1 MSEQLGSHLVDETD
15 PVADWIRRWSTGD
28 PRAAELLFARYA
40 ARLTQVAE
48 QHLSRKVAAREGGE
62 DVVQSVFRT
71 FFRRSAE
78 GQFQIDTSAQLWRLL
93 VKITVQKVRT
103 RGRYHAA
110 KKRSAAEVAP
120 EDDVWV
126 AEALD
131 REPDPAAAAEL
142 VDLMEAML
150 QGVPPLYCRVLE
162 LRLQGMVPADVA
174 RELNISRNTVYRAL
188 DLFKQR
194 LLECGGEDQAGPS
207 TEKGHLP

>member
-1 MSEQLGSHLVDETD
+1 MDETD
-15 PVADWIRRWSTGD
+15 PVADWIRRWSAGD
-28 PRAAELLFARYA
+28 PRAAEQLFARYGE
-40 ARLTQVAE
+40 RLTQVAE
-48 QHLSRKVAAREGGE
+48 QHLSRKLAAREGGE

-93 VKITVQKVRT
+93 VQITVQKVRT

-110 KKRSAAEVAP
+110 KKRSAAAEVRP
-120 EDDVWV
+120 EDESWV
-126 AEALD
+126 VEALD

-174 RELNISRNTVYRAL
+174 RELSISRNTVYRAL
-188 DLFKQR
+188 ELFKQR
-194 LLECGGEDQAGPS
+194 LTECGGQEN
-207 TEKGHLP
+207 T

>member
-1 MSEQLGSHLVDETD
+1 MDETD
-15 PVADWIRRWSTGD
+15 PVTDWLRRWCAGD
-28 PRAAELLFARYA
+28 EQGAELLFARYA
-40 ARLTQVAE
+40 ARLTHIAE

-78 GQFQIDTSAQLWRLL
+78 GLFRIDTSAQLWRLL
-93 VKITVQKVRT
+93 VKITLQKART
-103 RGRYHAA
+103 RGRYHEA
-110 KKRSAAEVAP
+110 KKRSAAAEVRPA
-120 EDDVWV
+120 DDAWV

-131 REPDPAAAAEL
+131 REPGPAAAAEL
-142 VDLMEAML
+142 VDLMEAVL

-174 RELNISRNTVYRAL
+174 RELHVSRNTVYRAL

-194 LLECGGEDQAGPS
+194 LLECGGEDA
-207 TEKGHLP
+207 

>member
-1 MSEQLGSHLVDETD
+1 VDETD
-15 PVADWIRRWSTGD
+15 PVADWMRRWNAGD
-28 PRAAELLFARYA
+28 QQAAELLFSRYA
-40 ARLTQVAE
+40 ARLTRVAE
-48 QHLSRKVAAREGGE
+48 QHLSRRIAAREGGE

-71 FFRRSAE
+71 FFGRSAE
-78 GQFQIDTSAQLWRLL
+78 GQFLIDGSAQVWRLL
-93 VKITVQKVRT
+93 LKITLQKVRT

-110 KKRSAAEVAP
+110 HKRRATAEVRP
-120 EDDVWV
+120 EDDSWV

-131 REPDPAAAAEL
+131 RDPDPASAVEL

-150 QGVPPLYCRVLE
+150 KGVPPLYCRVLE

-194 LLECGGEDQAGPS
+194 LLECGGKEGA
-207 TEKGHLP
+207 

>member
-1 MSEQLGSHLVDETD
+1 MDETNQ
-15 PVADWIRRWSTGD
+15 VADWIRRWSAGD
-28 PRAAELLFARYA
+28 PQAAELLFARYA

-93 VKITVQKVRT
+93 VKITLQKART

-110 KKRSAAEVAP
+110 GKRSAAAEVAP
-120 EDDVWV
+120 EDDSWV

-150 QGVPPLYCRVLE
+150 EGMPPLYCRVLE

-194 LLECGGEDQAGPS
+194 LLECGGEDRPQPPG
-207 TEKGHLP
+207 

>member
-1 MSEQLGSHLVDETD
+1 MDETD
-15 PVADWIRRWSTGD
+15 PVANWIRRWCAGD
-28 PRAAELLFARYA
+28 QRGAELLFERYA

-48 QHLSRKVAAREGGE
+48 QHLSHKVAAREGGE

-78 GQFQIDTSAQLWRLL
+78 GQFQIDNSAQVWRLL
-93 VKITVQKVRT
+93 VKITLQKVRT

-110 KKRSAAEVAP
+110 KKRSVAAEVRP
-120 EDDVWV
+120 EDDSWV
-126 AEALD
+126 AGALD

-150 QGVPPLYCRVLE
+150 QGVPSLSCRVLE

-188 DLFKQR
+188 ALFKQR
-194 LLECGGEDQAGPS
+194 LIELGGEESA
-207 TEKGHLP
+207 

>member
-1 MSEQLGSHLVDETD
+1 MDETD
-15 PVADWIRRWSTGD
+15 PVADWILRWSTGD
-28 PRAAELLFARYA
+28 PQAAELLFARYA

-48 QHLSRKVAAREGGE
+48 QHLSRKVAAREDGE

-78 GQFQIDTSAQLWRLL
+78 GQFQIDTSAELWRLL

-110 KKRSAAEVAP
+110 KKRSAGAEVRP
-120 EDDVWV
+120 EDDFWV

-150 QGVPPLYCRVLE
+150 HGVPPLYCRVLE

-188 DLFKQR
+188 GLFKQR
-194 LLECGGEDQAGPS
+194 LLECGGEDRPGPS
-207 TEKGHLP
+207 S

>member
-1 MSEQLGSHLVDETD
+1 VDEAD
-15 PVADWIRRWSTGD
+15 PVADWIRRWSAGD
-28 PRAAELLFARYA
+28 PQAAELLFRRYA
-40 ARLTQVAE
+40 ARLTQIAE
-48 QHLSRKVAAREGGE
+48 QYLSPTLAAREGSE

-71 FFRRSAE
+71 FFRRSSA
-78 GQFQIDTSAQLWRLL
+78 GLFQIDSSAQVWRLL

-103 RGRYHAA
+103 RARYHGA
-110 KKRSAAEVAP
+110 KKRSAAAEVRP
-120 EDDVWV
+120 EDESWV
-126 AEALD
+126 SEALA

-150 QGVPPLYCRVLE
+150 KGMPPLYCRVLE

-194 LLECGGEDQAGPS
+194 LLECGEEGI
-207 TEKGHLP
+207 

>member
-1 MSEQLGSHLVDETD
+1 V
-15 PVADWIRRWSTGD
+15 
-28 PRAAELLFARYA
+28 
-40 ARLTQVAE
+40 
-48 QHLSRKVAAREGGE
+48 
-62 DVVQSVFRT
+62 
-71 FFRRSAE
+71 
-78 GQFQIDTSAQLWRLL
+78 WRLL

-103 RGRYHAA
+103 RARYHAA
-110 KKRSAAEVAP
+110 KKRSAGAEVRP
-120 EDDVWV
+120 EDDSWV

-194 LLECGGEDQAGPS
+194 LLECGGEDQPRSS
-207 TEKGHLP
+207 T

>member
-1 MSEQLGSHLVDETD
+1 MDETD
-15 PVADWIRRWSTGD
+15 PVADWLRRWCAGD
-28 PRAAELLFARYA
+28 QRGAELLFARYG
-40 ARLTQVAE
+40 ARLTHVAE

-78 GQFQIDTSAQLWRLL
+78 GLFQIDTSAQVWRLL
-93 VKITVQKVRT
+93 VKITLQKART
-103 RGRYHAA
+103 RGRFHAA
-110 KKRSAAEVAP
+110 KKRSAAAEVRP
-120 EDDVWV
+120 DDEAWV

-131 REPDPAAAAEL
+131 REPDPAAATEL

-188 DLFKQR
+188 DLFKVR
-194 LLECGGEDQAGPS
+194 LLECGGE
-207 TEKGHLP
+207 E

>member
-1 MSEQLGSHLVDETD
+1 MDETD
-15 PVADWIRRWSTGD
+15 PMANWMRRWSAGD
-28 PRAAELLFARYA
+28 PQAAELLFARYA

-71 FFRRSAE
+71 FFRRSAA
-78 GQFQIDTSAQLWRLL
+78 GQFQIDTSAQMWRLL
-93 VKITVQKVRT
+93 VKITLQKVRT
-103 RGRYHAA
+103 RARYHAA
-110 KKRSAAEVAP
+110 KKRSAGAEVAP
-120 EDDVWV
+120 EDDAWV
-126 AEALD
+126 TEALD

-194 LLECGGEDQAGPS
+194 LIGCGGEDRPGPS
-207 TEKGHLP
+207 A

>member
-1 MSEQLGSHLVDETD
+1 VDESD
-15 PVADWIRRWSTGD
+15 PVADWIRRWSAGD
-28 PRAAELLFARYA
+28 SQAAELLFCRYA

-48 QHLSRKVAAREGGE
+48 QHLSRKIAAREGGE

-78 GQFQIDTSAQLWRLL
+78 GQFQIDGSAQVWRLL

-110 KKRSAAEVAP
+110 KKRSAAAEVRP
-120 EDDVWV
+120 EDDSWV

-131 REPDPAAAAEL
+131 RDPDPAAAAEL

-150 QGVPPLYCRVLE
+150 QGVPPLYCHVLE

-194 LLECGGEDQAGPS
+194 LLECGGDRREP
-207 TEKGHLP
+207 P

>member
-1 MSEQLGSHLVDETD
+1 MDETD
-15 PVADWIRRWSTGD
+15 PVADWIRRWSAGD
-28 PRAAELLFARYA
+28 QQAAELLFARYA
-40 ARLTQVAE
+40 ARLTQIAE
-48 QHLSRKVAAREGGE
+48 QHLSRKIAAREGGE

-71 FFRRSAE
+71 FFRRCAE
-78 GQFQIDTSAQLWRLL
+78 GQFQIDTSAQVWRLL

-110 KKRSAAEVAP
+110 KKRSAAAEAAP
-120 EDDVWV
+120 EGESWV
-126 AEALD
+126 VEALD

-150 QGVPPLYCRVLE
+150 QGMPPLYCRVLE

-174 RELNISRNTVYRAL
+174 RELNISRSTVYRAL

-194 LLECGGEDQAGPS
+194 LLECGGEEA
-207 TEKGHLP
+207 

>member
-15 PVADWIRRWSTGD
+15 PVADWMRRWGSGD
-28 PRAAELLFARYA
+28 PQAAELLFARFGE
-40 ARLTQVAE
+40 RLTHVAE
-48 QHLSRKVAAREGGE
+48 QHLSRKLAAREGGE

-110 KKRSAAEVAP
+110 KKRSAAAEVRT
-120 EDDVWV
+120 EDDSWV

-150 QGVPPLYCRVLE
+150 QGVPPLYCRVLD

-174 RELNISRNTVYRAL
+174 RELNVSRSTVYRAL
-188 DLFKQR
+188 ELFKQR
-194 LLECGGEDQAGPS
+194 LLEYGEQES
-207 TEKGHLP
+207 T